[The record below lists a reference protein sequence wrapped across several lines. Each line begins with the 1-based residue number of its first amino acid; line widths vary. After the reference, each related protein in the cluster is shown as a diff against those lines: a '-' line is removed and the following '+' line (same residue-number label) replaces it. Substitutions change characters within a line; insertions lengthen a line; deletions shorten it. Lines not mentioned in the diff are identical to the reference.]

1 MYRALAYHSS
11 DGKKSGCNA
20 RDLGSI
26 PGSGRFPG
34 EGNGNPLQ
42 SSCMENSMDRGAWL
56 ATVHGVAELDTTDR
70 LTLTLIYT
78 EPVLQSTHPH
88 VGGITQE
95 PSLRGVL
102 LLI

>member
-1 MYRALAYHSS
+1 MTIHSS
-11 DGKKSGCNA
+11 TRAWGI
-20 RDLGSI
+20 LWTEE
-26 PGSGRFPG
+26 PGR
-34 EGNGNPLQ
+34 LQ
-42 SSCMENSMDRGAWL
+42 SMGSQ
-56 ATVHGVAELDTTDR
+56 ELNTTDR

>member
-1 MYRALAYHSS
+1 
-11 DGKKSGCNA
+11 
-20 RDLGSI
+20 
-26 PGSGRFPG
+26 
-34 EGNGNPLQ
+34 
-42 SSCMENSMDRGAWL
+42 MDRGAWL

>member
-1 MYRALAYHSS
+1 
-11 DGKKSGCNA
+11 
-20 RDLGSI
+20 
-26 PGSGRFPG
+26 
-34 EGNGNPLQ
+34 
-42 SSCMENSMDRGAWL
+42 MDRGAWL

-95 PSLRGVL
+95 PSLRSVL